1 MPALSAVSKD
11 VSAFSVSKKLL
22 PKSAVGVDQLLD
34 TEKNNKLKV
43 VYSNKTTHLYLH
55 VLGVILVISYFSHIS
70 KGFKPCIFKQ
80 QLLGVF
86 WVERVVYFA
95 KSFTGKLVGGFNPLE
110 KY

>member
-55 VLGVILVISYFSHIS
+55 VLGVSASKRPCAVSLLVFVSSS
-70 KGFKPCIFKQ
+70 CP
-80 QLLGVF
+80 
-86 WVERVVYFA
+86 
-95 KSFTGKLVGGFNPLE
+95 
-110 KY
+110 